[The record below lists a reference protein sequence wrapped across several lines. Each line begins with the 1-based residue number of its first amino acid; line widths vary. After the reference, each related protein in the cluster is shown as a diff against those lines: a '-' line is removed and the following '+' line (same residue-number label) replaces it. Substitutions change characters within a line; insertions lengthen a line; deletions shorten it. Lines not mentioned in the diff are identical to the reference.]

1 MYLCTSIQDHVDRVF
16 TELCGVVAATNGNR
30 EVAELFEALLTPAE
44 RHALAERWQI
54 VKHLL
59 GGATQRE
66 VSAKLGVGIATVT
79 RGAREL
85 RYGNKAFQ
93 KIYRR
98 LSS

>member
-1 MYLCTSIQDHVDRVF
+1 MDRLFKELYRVVTATKGEGEV
-16 TELCGVVAATNGNR
+16 TEL
-30 EVAELFEALLTPAE
+30 LEALLTPAE
-44 RHALAERWQI
+44 RHVLAERWQI

-59 GGATQRE
+59 RGATQRE
-66 VSAKLGVGIATVT
+66 VSTKLGVGIATVT

-93 KIYRR
+93 KFYRR